1 MVEFTQHADRKNK
14 KGAVPMKCDFCGSE
28 IDELEE
34 ICPICGA
41 GKTQDDLQEAEYME
55 EDLEKQKSMD
65 RNAKYDMEKPRNSA
79 KARGWITGL
88 FSVVLCL
95 ALMTGMLAGGTLYAA
110 RESLTEENALLM
122 AEPAVNNQQIKQWL
136 LDQINEES
144 MPVFSLE
151 EEDLDKLL
159 EREDVMA
166 LIQEK
171 LESAVQYLTTEQ
183 SFTLLTREEAQ
194 ALLQDNQDII
204 LQAAARKAGC
214 EPDDPALITAVET
227 ETDRILSEL
236 EAQGFFAE
244 HFVQNAEENSRY
256 YIREGRILLSET
268 SLFVIIGIVAAAAVL
283 LLLLNWRRPWR
294 GFLSC
299 GIACFVSC
307 AVFLIAGVGIDLY
320 VGYVMA
326 ADAAQVIKP
335 LTETFCAKS
344 LNLAL
349 WCGVAGGGMMIL
361 YAVAKIV
368 RGVILRSH
376 REVSYA

>member
-1 MVEFTQHADRKNK
+1 
-14 KGAVPMKCDFCGSE
+14 
-28 IDELEE
+28 
-34 ICPICGA
+34 
-41 GKTQDDLQEAEYME
+41 
-55 EDLEKQKSMD
+55 
-65 RNAKYDMEKPRNSA
+65 
-79 KARGWITGL
+79 
-88 FSVVLCL
+88 
-95 ALMTGMLAGGTLYAA
+95 MTGMLAGGTLYAA

-122 AEPAVNNQQIKQWL
+122 AEPAVNNQQIKKWL

-244 HFVQNAEENSRY
+244 HYVQNAEENSRY

-268 SLFVIIGIVAAAAVL
+268 SLFVFIGIVAAAAVL

-368 RGVILRSH
+368 RSVILRSH